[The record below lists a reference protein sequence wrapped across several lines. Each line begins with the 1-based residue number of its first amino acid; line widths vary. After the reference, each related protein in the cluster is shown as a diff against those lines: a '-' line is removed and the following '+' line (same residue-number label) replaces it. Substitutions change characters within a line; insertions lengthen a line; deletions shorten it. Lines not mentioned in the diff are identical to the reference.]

1 MAGIKLATFNVNGIN
16 IPTKCRTIFSS
27 LRELNL
33 DFYCL
38 QETHST
44 NNGLPLWQR
53 EWGGKFYSSNGR
65 QNSRGV
71 AVLVRR
77 TLPHRI
83 IKQTTD
89 AEGRIL
95 LLDVEVQD
103 TIYTVGSLYAPTQ
116 DKPHEQISFMDNLE
130 SLLDSMTSHNIL
142 LGGDWN
148 CLLNP
153 TLDKN

>member
-1 MAGIKLATFNVNGIN
+1 M
-16 IPTKCRTIFSS
+16 
-27 LRELNL
+27 
-33 DFYCL
+33 
-38 QETHST
+38 
-44 NNGLPLWQR
+44 
-53 EWGGKFYSSNGR
+53 
-65 QNSRGV
+65 
-71 AVLVRR
+71 
-77 TLPHRI
+77 
-83 IKQTTD
+83 
-89 AEGRIL
+89 
-95 LLDVEVQD
+95 DVEVQD